1 MMDRGVIAL
10 LTGSAVLG
18 ILLFVEFRDTLDQP
32 AILPAPAPIEA
43 GPATVAQTP
52 RVEELIQTA
61 LARPLF
67 SATRRPPDQATGD
80 SAAGPELPNLRLTG
94 IVLEPDRHLAIF
106 AVPGG
111 KPLARTEGETI
122 NEWRLDNI
130 GPSQVSL
137 SGPTGTTILEP
148 KSDPK
153 LVRPKKT
160 AQPAP
165 NPAQPP
171 PAVARAPSAPGVPRP
186 GPVALPPARAP
197 DTAAGPA
204 RRPNPTRPAR

>member
-1 MMDRGVIAL
+1 MMDRGVIAV

-43 GPATVAQTP
+43 GPAPVAQTP

-106 AVPGG
+106 AVPEANRWLGR
-111 KPLARTEGETI
+111 KAR
-122 NEWRLDNI
+122 
-130 GPSQVSL
+130 PSTN
-137 SGPTGTTILEP
+137 G
-148 KSDPK
+148 
-153 LVRPKKT
+153 
-160 AQPAP
+160 A
-165 NPAQPP
+165 
-171 PAVARAPSAPGVPRP
+171 
-186 GPVALPPARAP
+186 
-197 DTAAGPA
+197 
-204 RRPNPTRPAR
+204 